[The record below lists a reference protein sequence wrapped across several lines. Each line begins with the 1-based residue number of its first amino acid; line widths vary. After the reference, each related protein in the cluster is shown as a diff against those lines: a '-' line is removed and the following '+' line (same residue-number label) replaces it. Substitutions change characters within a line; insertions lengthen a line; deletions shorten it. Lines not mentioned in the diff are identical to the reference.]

1 MHNLYSKPN
10 NMSCDEQCFKFIWR
24 ICTTR
29 QHTCQEGHRNQ
40 PKLHLLAIICSLF
53 STSYMRDKEINLSL
67 SITTQPFLSLY
78 LYAYPCLSCHRSGFL
93 IHLSTHIEEA
103 LLARIFGLNV
113 ITPSVLYYKSSD
125 YFSNQT
131 SINLIELI
139 KNKLVFSTQ
148 NNNII
153 KIYAILDLMKLI

>member
-1 MHNLYSKPN
+1 MLRFRMHWVEVAEVKENRLNWNMHNLYSKPN

-93 IHLSTHIEEA
+93 IHLSTHIKEA

-113 ITPSVLYYKSSD
+113 ITPSVVIIWL
-125 YFSNQT
+125 FS
-131 SINLIELI
+131 
-139 KNKLVFSTQ
+139 
-148 NNNII
+148 
-153 KIYAILDLMKLI
+153 